1 MQQRKNILFHNL
13 LPLAMI
19 VISLFSSCNSRKN
32 EFNFKDAKEAVNACR
47 RELSEI
53 RKLKEPSIKEVT
65 EKVARWVVLQ
75 DTTFSMIMRDSTID
89 YNSRIAIDFF
99 IVADSVRDE
108 VVRAAL
114 EKKRSMKDI
123 WYMKVHTARDREKTQ
138 KSEDYKLALIF
149 FEDVDK
155 QPLFK
160 DLQTTMKEYENILK
174 ETSSFKKEKEMRDFI
189 KKEDKCFRSLMQFL
203 PDVRQD
209 ELDFIT
215 RKTTNLFE
223 SLYKTA
229 AITPEN
235 EVNNRVM
242 IYLSMRFNR
251 RVVQNAL
258 AVQRDIDKNIELDEQ
273 QRITYKLMI
282 LQPFLSI
289 DSYSLASLTTE
300 QDKEITQIAE
310 KLPQTLA
317 ALDGKD
323 YDKSPKEETDKLA
336 SVLTEY
342 FIRMHFQNSL

>member
-1 MQQRKNILFHNL
+1 MIQRKNSLFHNL
-13 LPLAMI
+13 LPVAMI
-19 VISLFSSCNSRKN
+19 VMVILSSCSSRKT
-32 EFNFKDAKEAVNACR
+32 EFKFKNAEEAVKACR
-47 RELSEI
+47 KELSEI
-53 RKLKEPSIKEVT
+53 RKLKEPSIEEVT
-65 EKVARWVVLQ
+65 EMVARWVVLQ

-123 WYMKVHTARDREKTQ
+123 WYLKVNTARDREKTQ
-138 KSEDYKLALIF
+138 KSEDYKLALVF
-149 FEDVDK
+149 FDDVDK
-155 QPLFK
+155 QTLFP

-174 ETSSFKKEKEMRDFI
+174 ETASFKKEREMRDFI
-189 KKEDKCFRSLMQFL
+189 KKEDRCFRSLM
-203 PDVRQD
+203 QD

-215 RKTTNLFE
+215 RETSKLFDN
-223 SLYKTA
+223 LYKTA

-235 EVNNRVM
+235 EVNNRIM

-258 AVQRDIDKNIELDEQ
+258 AVQRDIEKNIELDEQ
-273 QRITYKLMI
+273 QKTNYKLMI
-282 LQPFLSI
+282 IQPFLSI
-289 DSYSLASLTTE
+289 DSYSLASLTSE
-300 QDKEITQIAE
+300 QDKEISQIAE
-310 KLPQTLA
+310 KLPRTLA
-317 ALDGKD
+317 VLDGKD
-323 YDKSPKEETDKLA
+323 YDKTPQEETDKLA